1 MAGKMLPVLF
11 LSHGGGPAHL
21 LESSD
26 PIFST
31 IDKNSPSA
39 DFLRN
44 LPRLLRQENKTNGDI
59 RCILVIS
66 AHWEEPQFT
75 VEYPLKNP
83 KLYYDY
89 YGFPDEAYAPHTTYP
104 VKTDLAVA
112 DRVIAQIEA
121 ASQGKWRVAKKER
134 GFDHG
139 VFIPLKVAFPEA
151 NIPVVQLS
159 LKEGLSMREH
169 IQLGEYLRPLR
180 SEGVL
185 IVTSGQ
191 ITHNLRMMRSG
202 DPNVKDPKSVE
213 FCEYICRLLES
224 TTPENY
230 EEHKRRLVNIADLAP
245 HFYYAHPRPEHFVPI
260 AVAFG
265 ASFVPQPEDETESPQ
280 DDSEGDAVAA
290 ALPEKFAER
299 IYNEVVM
306 GSMGID
312 SYLFR

>member
-44 LPRLLRQENKTNGDI
+44 LPRLLRRENKTNGDI

-121 ASQGKWRVAKKER
+121 ASHGKWRVAKKER

-191 ITHNLRMMRSG
+191 ITHNLRILQRSPMSSG
-202 DPNVKDPKSVE
+202 RKDPQSVE
-213 FCEYICRLLES
+213 FCEFICSLLES
-224 TTPENY
+224 TTPDNY
-230 EEHKRRLVNIADLAP
+230 EEQKDALTNIHRVAP
-245 HFYYAHPRPEHFVPI
+245 GFDYAHPRAEHFVPI

-265 ASFVPQPEDETESPQ
+265 ASFVKQPTDEAEIATDGSSVSSARP
-280 DDSEGDAVAA
+280 S
-290 ALPEKFAER
+290 KFAER
-299 IYNEVVM
+299 IYSEIV

>member
-1 MAGKMLPVLF
+1 
-11 LSHGGGPAHL
+11 
-21 LESSD
+21 
-26 PIFST
+26 
-31 IDKNSPSA
+31 
-39 DFLRN
+39 
-44 LPRLLRQENKTNGDI
+44 
-59 RCILVIS
+59 
-66 AHWEEPQFT
+66 
-75 VEYPLKNP
+75 
-83 KLYYDY
+83 YDY

-121 ASQGKWRVAKKER
+121 ASHGKWRVAKKER

-230 EEHKRRLVNIADLAP
+230 EEHKRRLVNAELVNTLAQIVVP
-245 HFYYAHPRPEHFVPI
+245 GGMVLVQSDVWDTAYSILRQFEAHPRFINRAGAGQFATSYPEHIPTERELWAMRKERPI
-260 AVAFG
+260 YRLVFQLSG
-265 ASFVPQPEDETESPQ
+265 
-280 DDSEGDAVAA
+280 
-290 ALPEKFAER
+290 
-299 IYNEVVM
+299 
-306 GSMGID
+306 
-312 SYLFR
+312 